1 MFRYFKFD
9 QLHTNYRKETLGG
22 LTTFFAMAYIIIVN
36 PAILNAGGIP
46 KEAGTTATI
55 LACVI
60 GTLIMA
66 FYARRPF
73 AIAPYMGENAFV
85 AYTVCLGMGYSWEKA
100 LGAVFISGII
110 FIIITAL
117 KVRSWISTAIPDS
130 LKKGFAASIGFF
142 IMFIG
147 FNESGISV
155 LGVEGAPV
163 HIGNLTT
170 TGPLLAIFCVI
181 LTLILMVRKIPGAL
195 LIGMLFTT
203 ILAYLTGYTSIP
215 SQIISAPPSLSPLF
229 MKLDI
234 VGALRIDF
242 IPIILVLFIM
252 AFIDTMGTLIG
263 LSSRAGFL
271 DANNNLPEIEKP
283 MMADAV
289 ATTAAGLMG
298 TTTSGAFLESAAGI
312 EAGARSGFASLITA
326 LMFVLC
332 LFFTPLLVTVPS
344 VAYGAALVCVGFLM
358 ISPIK
363 DLPFDDYTELFP
375 AVTSIAV
382 MAFTYNIG
390 FGFAAG
396 FLMYPIFKIAS
407 GRISELKPGIWVMFV
422 IAILLFVI
430 YPYQ

>member
-396 FLMYPIFKIAS
+396 FLMYPIFKIAT

>member
-1 MFRYFKFD
+1 
-9 QLHTNYRKETLGG
+9 
-22 LTTFFAMAYIIIVN
+22 
-36 PAILNAGGIP
+36 
-46 KEAGTTATI
+46 
-55 LACVI
+55 
-60 GTLIMA
+60 
-66 FYARRPF
+66 
-73 AIAPYMGENAFV
+73 
-85 AYTVCLGMGYSWEKA
+85 
-100 LGAVFISGII
+100 
-110 FIIITAL
+110 
-117 KVRSWISTAIPDS
+117 
-130 LKKGFAASIGFF
+130 
-142 IMFIG
+142 
-147 FNESGISV
+147 
-155 LGVEGAPV
+155 
-163 HIGNLTT
+163 
-170 TGPLLAIFCVI
+170 
-181 LTLILMVRKIPGAL
+181 
-195 LIGMLFTT
+195 
-203 ILAYLTGYTSIP
+203 
-215 SQIISAPPSLSPLF
+215 
-229 MKLDI
+229 
-234 VGALRIDF
+234 
-242 IPIILVLFIM
+242 M